1 MERVLIVDDDPDIV
15 RLVSYNL
22 SHSGYEVQIA
32 TSGREA
38 LDLVQKQ
45 PPDLIVL
52 DVMLP
57 DVDGLEVC
65 RTLRLQA
72 PSRRIPILMLTA
84 RGEEIDRVVG
94 FELGADDY
102 VSKPFSPRELVLR
115 VKSILRRI
123 GTGRTDVMHAG
134 RIQIFPERRQCFVAS
149 SLVTL
154 TAKEFDLLFE
164 LMKASGN
171 VLTREVL
178 MDRVWGYHGDAT
190 SRTLDTHVRRLR
202 EKLGPDGNSV
212 ETVRGVG
219 YRISEA
225 LPSSNE

>member
-22 SHSGYEVQIA
+22 SHAGYEVQTA
-32 TSGREA
+32 STGRQA
-38 LDLVQKQ
+38 LESVQKQ

-52 DVMLP
+52 DLMLP
-57 DVDGLEVC
+57 DVDGMEVC
-65 RTLRLQA
+65 RTLRQQI

-115 VKSILRRI
+115 IKSILRRV
-123 GTGRTDVMHAG
+123 GKDRTDVMRAG
-134 RIQIFPERRQCFVAS
+134 RIQVLPERRQCFVGD

-154 TAKEFDLLFE
+154 TAKEFDLLHE
-164 LMKASGN
+164 LMKARGD
-171 VLTREVL
+171 VLTRDVL

-202 EKLGPDGNSV
+202 EKLGKDGDCV

-219 YRISEA
+219 YRIADTVTS
-225 LPSSNE
+225 

>member
-22 SHSGYEVQIA
+22 SHAGFEVQTAA
-32 TSGREA
+32 TGRLA
-38 LDLVQKQ
+38 LELVQKH

-52 DVMLP
+52 DLMLP
-57 DVDGLEVC
+57 DVDGMEVC
-65 RTLRLQA
+65 RSLRQQA
-72 PSRRIPILMLTA
+72 SSRRIPIVMLTA

-102 VSKPFSPRELVLR
+102 VAKPFSPRELVLR
-115 VKSILRRI
+115 VKSILRRV
-123 GTGRTDVMHAG
+123 GKDRTDVMHVG
-134 RIQIFPERRQCFVAS
+134 RIQIFPERRQCFIGET
-149 SLVTL
+149 LIIL
-154 TAKEFDLLFE
+154 TAKEFDLLYE
-164 LMKASGN
+164 LMKARGN
-171 VLTREVL
+171 VLTRDVL

-202 EKLGPDGNSV
+202 EKLGDDGGCV

-219 YRISEA
+219 YRIA
-225 LPSSNE
+225 DTPST

>member
-15 RLVSYNL
+15 RLVGYNL
-22 SHSGYEVQIA
+22 AHAGYEIQTA
-32 TSGREA
+32 STGRKA
-38 LDLVQKQ
+38 LELVQKQ

-52 DVMLP
+52 DLMLP
-57 DVDGLEVC
+57 DVDGMEVC
-65 RTLRLQA
+65 RTLRQQI

-115 VKSILRRI
+115 IKSILRRV
-123 GTGRTDVMHAG
+123 GKDRTDVMHMG
-134 RIQIFPERRQCFVAS
+134 RIQVLPERRQCFVGD

-154 TAKEFDLLFE
+154 TAKEFDLLHE
-164 LMKASGN
+164 LIKARGD
-171 VLTREVL
+171 VLTRDVL

-202 EKLGPDGNSV
+202 EKLGKDGDCV

-219 YRISEA
+219 YRIA
-225 LPSSNE
+225 DTMPS

>member
-15 RLVSYNL
+15 RLVTYNL
-22 SHSGYEVQIA
+22 SHAGYEVQSA
-32 TSGREA
+32 ETGRKA
-38 LDLVQKQ
+38 LELVQKQ

-52 DVMLP
+52 DLMLP
-57 DVDGLEVC
+57 DVDGMEVC
-65 RTLRLQA
+65 RTLRQQL

-115 VKSILRRI
+115 IKSILRRV
-123 GTGRTDVMHAG
+123 GKDRTDVMHSG
-134 RIQIFPERRQCFVAS
+134 RIQVFPERRQCFIGD
-149 SLVTL
+149 SLISL
-154 TAKEFDLLFE
+154 TAKEFDLLHE
-164 LMKASGN
+164 LMKARGN
-171 VLTREVL
+171 VLTRDVL

-202 EKLGPDGNSV
+202 EKLGNDGNCV

-219 YRISEA
+219 YRIAES
-225 LPSSNE
+225 LSL